1 MKQVNLRILRTIL
14 PLLLG
19 MFLSIGAFAQQ
30 ISIKGHVKDV
40 TGEPIIGA
48 NVLVKGTSN
57 GTITDFDGNFV
68 LNAPQNSILVFSFVG
83 YKSAEIP
90 AARNMV
96 VTLQDDAVMLEEAVV
111 IGYGT
116 VKKNDATGS
125 VTAIKPDKLNR
136 GLTTNAQDLMAGK
149 IAGVNVVSNGGT
161 PGGGATI
168 RIRGGSSLS
177 ASNDPLIIIDGLAMD
192 NDGR

>member
-149 IAGVNVVSNGGT
+149 
-161 PGGGATI
+161 
-168 RIRGGSSLS
+168 
-177 ASNDPLIIIDGLAMD
+177 
-192 NDGR
+192 